1 MENNL
6 DPNLNFNEEKIS
18 FLLENADKLPMI
30 LSKDQ
35 IEILIN
41 TLKDDVQKMDE
52 IIKELEKQESPE

>member
-35 IEILIN
+35 IDVLIN

>member
-52 IIKELEKQESPE
+52 IIKELEKQEFPE

>member
-6 DPNLNFNEEKIS
+6 DPSLNFDEEKIS
-18 FLLENADKLPMI
+18 FLLENADKLPLI

-35 IEILIN
+35 IEVLID
-41 TLKDDVQKMDE
+41 TLKNDVQKMDE

>member
-1 MENNL
+1 
-6 DPNLNFNEEKIS
+6 
-18 FLLENADKLPMI
+18 MI

-35 IEILIN
+35 IDVLIN